1 MVRHPRY
8 LEIPWDVH
16 WREGGVEHHPHFWR
30 LIAMLTIF
38 ALGLIG
44 VGVTH
49 SIM

>member
-16 WREGGVEHHPHFWR
+16 WHESDAESHPHFWR
-30 LIAMLTIF
+30 LIAILTII

-44 VGVTH
+44 GVVTH
-49 SIM
+49 SLM

>member
-8 LEIPWDVH
+8 LEIPWAVH
-16 WREGGVEHHPHFWR
+16 WHEGDAEHHPHFRR
-30 LIAMLTIF
+30 LIAILTIF